1 MGVYLSSRARID
13 FNMIL
18 NVRQSLWQNQGG
30 PAIYLPY
37 VRRADVVCSCFDLFI
52 SFDVFV
58 QLWSPSKHGDS
69 IGANQTIEPLCSLF
83 FCMAIVI
90 GTDIAGTLHDQ
101 HSCLRATRGFWN
113 DVMHVFGLVAS
124 ASWTAPRYRHVQLRI
139 CACVGAP
146 DGKYCRD
153 VEGPKLIACYDG
165 Q

>member
-18 NVRQSLWQNQGG
+18 NVRQSLWRNQGG

-58 QLWSPSKHGDS
+58 QLWSPSEHGDS

-83 FCMAIVI
+83 F
-90 GTDIAGTLHDQ
+90 LHGDSDR
-101 HSCLRATRGFWN
+101 HRHPR
-113 DVMHVFGLVAS
+113 H
-124 ASWTAPRYRHVQLRI
+124 TARPTFMFKSHDRVL
-139 CACVGAP
+139 
-146 DGKYCRD
+146 
-153 VEGPKLIACYDG
+153 E
-165 Q
+165 